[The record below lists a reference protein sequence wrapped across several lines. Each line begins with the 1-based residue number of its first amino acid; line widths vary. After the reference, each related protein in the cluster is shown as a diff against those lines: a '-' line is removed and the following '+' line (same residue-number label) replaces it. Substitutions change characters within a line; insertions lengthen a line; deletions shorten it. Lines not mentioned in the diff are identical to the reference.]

1 MAESGARR
9 RCTTSRVDAE
19 ILDSDLVYA
28 GRVWDVRSDTVRY
41 GDGEIV
47 RQYVDHPGAA
57 AIVAVDDEERVL
69 LIQQYRHPIR
79 HRDWE
84 IPAGLLDIAGE
95 SPLETAQRELVEEAD
110 LTAADWEPLLS
121 IFTTPGG
128 NDEVVH
134 VFLARGLSPV
144 GTAHAREAEEADIRV
159 EWIPLQDA
167 VTGVLKG
174 RLRNGILA
182 VGVLAAAEAIRRG
195 RRPER
200 QETDVQLERA
210 VDAYLRHISIER
222 GLSDHTVAAYRA
234 TCPATSTGS
243 PSAASVIRAT

>member
-1 MAESGARR
+1 MSAP
-9 RCTTSRVDAE
+9 VDARGLRDE
-19 ILDSDLVYA
+19 PFEPEVIDSDLVYE
-28 GRVWDVRSDTVRY
+28 GRVWDLRSDTVRY

-47 RQYVDHPGAA
+47 RQYVDHPGAS
-57 AIVAVDDEERVL
+57 AIVALDADERVL

-79 HRDWE
+79 YRDWE

-95 SPLETAQRELVEEAD
+95 SPLETAKRELIEEAD
-110 LTAADWEPLLS
+110 LTAADWEPLVS

-134 VFLARGLSPV
+134 LFLARGLSPV
-144 GTAHAREAEEADIRV
+144 GTAHARESEEADIRI

-182 VGVLAAAEAIRRG
+182 VGVLAAAERLRRSG
-195 RRPER
+195 
-200 QETDVQLERA
+200 
-210 VDAYLRHISIER
+210 H
-222 GLSDHTVAAYRA
+222 
-234 TCPATSTGS
+234 
-243 PSAASVIRAT
+243 

>member
-1 MAESGARR
+1 MADLHDEP
-9 RCTTSRVDAE
+9 VDPE
-19 ILDSDLVYA
+19 VLDSDLVYS

-57 AIVAVDDEERVL
+57 AIVVVDDDQRVL

-95 SPLETAQRELVEEAD
+95 TPLQTAQRELIEEAD
-110 LTAADWEPLLS
+110 LTARDWEPLLS

-134 VFLARGLSPV
+134 LFLARDLAPV
-144 GTAHAREAEEADIRV
+144 GRAHAREAEEADIRI

-167 VTGVLKG
+167 VTGVLAG

-195 RRPER
+195 SA
-200 QETDVQLERA
+200 T
-210 VDAYLRHISIER
+210 
-222 GLSDHTVAAYRA
+222 GVA
-234 TCPATSTGS
+234 GD
-243 PSAASVIRAT
+243 